1 MILSHPFQKLQPKI
15 QLVPGGTEYFVC
27 ISENDELKNSARLLI
42 ISLDLISAGI
52 VLVLAESSGADFP
65 GISLQQ
71 REQTWDECLETLN
84 RMIAVHPSARD
95 YCIALDDLRKSH
107 REKLCERKIPQSPAH
122 PCSIFLMLE
131 QISTAAIHP
140 NRSPSDERIP
150 VEPEIE
156 GANQVPSSVMQ
167 GDRVEYGLQSPFF
180 GNWDADLGDIML
192 PAQFLQN
199 LDEELLLPNLF

>member
-1 MILSHPFQKLQPKI
+1 MP
-15 QLVPGGTEYFVC
+15 
-27 ISENDELKNSARLLI
+27 
-42 ISLDLISAGI
+42 
-52 VLVLAESSGADFP
+52 
-65 GISLQQ
+65 
-71 REQTWDECLETLN
+71 
-84 RMIAVHPSARD
+84 
-95 YCIALDDLRKSH
+95 
-107 REKLCERKIPQSPAH
+107 
-122 PCSIFLMLE
+122 
-131 QISTAAIHP
+131 TAAMNP
-140 NRSPSDERIP
+140 NSSPSDGRIP